1 MYEQWFLDYA
11 SYVILERAVPAI
23 DDGLKPVQ
31 RRILHALNVM
41 DDGRFNK
48 VANVIGATMQYH
60 PHGDAAI
67 GDALVNLGQ
76 KELLFDTQGNW
87 GDVRTGDRAAAP
99 RYIEV
104 RLSKLA
110 KDIAF
115 NDQTTEWQLSYDG
128 RKKEPVTLSI
138 KFPLLLA
145 QGVEGIAVGL
155 ATKIMPHNFC
165 ELLKASI
172 QILKGKTTNIMPDF
186 PTGGMADFSGYND
199 GKKGSKVKVRARM
212 EEVDKKTIV
221 IKEIPYGTT
230 TDSLID
236 SIIKANDQGKI
247 KIKKV
252 IDNTAKDVA
261 IEIQLQPTTSVDKTI
276 DALYAFTN
284 CEMSISPAACIIMDD
299 KPHFL
304 GVNEILEQSTANTVH
319 LLKRELQIKLHGLQE
334 KWHFSSLEKIFIENK
349 IYRDIEEAETWEEI
363 ISVIDIGLE
372 PFKKL
377 LLREVTEDDI
387 AKLTEIKIK
396 RISKFDG
403 FKADE
408 LMKRLEEELLEVQ
421 ENLDNIIKYTI
432 DFFDSLIKK
441 YGKGRERRTEIM
453 QFGEVQAAVVAANNQ
468 KLYVDKEGG
477 FIGYGLKKDEF
488 VMECSDIDDII
499 TFRADGKFSVVN

>member
-1 MYEQWFLDYA
+1 
-11 SYVILERAVPAI
+11 
-23 DDGLKPVQ
+23 
-31 RRILHALNVM
+31 M
-41 DDGRFNK
+41 DDGRYNK

-76 KELLFDTQGNW
+76 KEFMFDCQGNW
-87 GDVRTGDRAAAP
+87 GDIRTGDRAAAP

-155 ATKIMPHNFC
+155 STKIMPHNFC

-172 QILKGKTTNIMPDF
+172 QILKGKSTNIMPDF
-186 PTGGMADFSGYND
+186 PTGGMADFSAYNE
-199 GKKGSKVKVRARM
+199 GKKGSKIKVRARM
-212 EEVDKKTIV
+212 EELDKKTIV

-252 IDNTAKDVA
+252 VDNTARDVA
-261 IEIQLQPTTSVDKTI
+261 VEIQLQPNTSVDKTI

-284 CEMSISPAACIIMDD
+284 CEMSISPAACIIMDE

-304 GVNEILEQSTANTVH
+304 SVNEILSESTNNTVH
-319 LLKRELQIKLHGLQE
+319 LLKRELQIKLHALQE
-334 KWHFSSLEKIFIENK
+334 KWHFGSLEKIFIENR
-349 IYRDIEEAETWEEI
+349 IYRDIEEAETWEQI
-363 ISVIDIGLE
+363 ISVIDKGLD
-372 PFKKL
+372 PFKKQ

-387 AKLTEIKIK
+387 TPI
-396 RISKFDG
+396 
-403 FKADE
+403 
-408 LMKRLEEELLEVQ
+408 
-421 ENLDNIIKYTI
+421 N
-432 DFFDSLIKK
+432 
-441 YGKGRERRTEIM
+441 
-453 QFGEVQAAVVAANNQ
+453 
-468 KLYVDKEGG
+468 
-477 FIGYGLKKDEF
+477 
-488 VMECSDIDDII
+488 
-499 TFRADGKFSVVN
+499 